1 MTNVF
6 YQLKVSLLHIQPEIW
21 RSFEVPSDITLD
33 RLHDVIQIVMGWT
46 DSHLHEYTINKKKY
60 TEYPQ
65 SKEDGVEDGQFR
77 LSELIKRKGQ
87 KFTYLYDFGDDWE
100 HVIVLESKSKRTE
113 LNDAFIPILRCL
125 DGARSCPHEDVGGI
139 PGYMDLCESMSK
151 KDHLEYENN
160 IEWLGEVYDPERID
174 LDEIN
179 LELFKY
185 ERWSRDRYHSW

>member
-6 YQLKVSLLHIQPEIW
+6 YQLKISLLHIQPEIW
-21 RSFEVPSDITLD
+21 RSFEVPSNITLD
-33 RLHDVIQIVMGWT
+33 RLHDVIQMVMGWT

-65 SKEDGVEDGQFR
+65 SEEDGIEEGQFR
-77 LSELIKRKGQ
+77 LSDLIKRKGQ
-87 KFTYLYDFGDDWE
+87 KFTYLYDFGDYWE
-100 HVIVLESKSKRTE
+100 HSIVLESKSKRTE
-113 LNDAFIPILRCL
+113 LNDAFKPILRCL
-125 DGARSCPHEDVGGI
+125 DGARSCPPEDVGGI
-139 PGYMDLCESMSK
+139 PGYMNLCESMSN
-151 KDHLEYENN
+151 KDHPEYENN